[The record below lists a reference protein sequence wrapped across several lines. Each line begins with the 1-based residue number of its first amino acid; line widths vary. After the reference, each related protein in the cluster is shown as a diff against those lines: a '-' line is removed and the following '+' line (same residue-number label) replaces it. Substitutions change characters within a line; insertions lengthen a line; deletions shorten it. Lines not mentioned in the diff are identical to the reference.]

1 MLRLSILLPVFFAAL
16 LTTAQ
21 AQAQKRKQ
29 KQDTLQAYRE
39 LARVNQWYEQM
50 PVQWRMKF
58 TQEILPAGAGPTAA
72 EADVLVYYGSN
83 NFYMEAEGLE
93 QIVNDSLA
101 LQVNSETR
109 MIRLQAADSAL
120 RTQMSQAASVYRA
133 GAAVSLLPD
142 RYTAQITESGKGIR
156 QITLQA
162 REQIYGTSLP
172 RESICISYR
181 PDSFQPVTI
190 EQYKR
195 SLVLIDAVT
204 YTRLLTDESYA
215 GRVVKATGNEGDL
228 FFLVK
233 EVHATC
239 SFTGITKQVAGPPV
253 QISDRVVKNTEG
265 VYEPARGYEGYV
277 ISSEL

>member
-58 TQEILPAGAGPTAA
+58 TQEILPSGAGPTTAQ
-72 EADVLVYYGSN
+72 ADVLVYYGSN
-83 NFYMEAEGLE
+83 SFYMEAEGLE

-120 RTQMSQAASVYRA
+120 RTRMSQAAAVYRA
-133 GAAVSLLPD
+133 GATVSLLPD
-142 RYTAQITESGKGIR
+142 RYTAQITESGKGVR

-172 RESICISYR
+172 RELICISYR
-181 PDSFQPVTI
+181 SDSFQPVTI

-253 QISDRVVKNTEG
+253 QISDRIIKNTEG